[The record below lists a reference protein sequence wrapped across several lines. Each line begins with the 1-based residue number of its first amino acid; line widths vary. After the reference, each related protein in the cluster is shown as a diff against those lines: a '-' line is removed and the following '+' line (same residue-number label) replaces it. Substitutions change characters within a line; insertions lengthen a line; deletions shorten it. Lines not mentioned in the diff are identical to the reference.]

1 MMLQK
6 EALIIEDDRQISSII
21 KSYMER
27 DGWNAKCAFC
37 GKEGTYI
44 LLKDKFDLI
53 ILDLMLGDKAG
64 EVICEE
70 VRKKSDVPIIII
82 SARSREQDKLNL
94 FYIGADD
101 YVTKPFSVKELMAR
115 VNAVMRRCHTPE
127 RDTDS
132 FDNGNLL
139 IDYCKCS
146 VCINDR
152 TVELTSTEFKL
163 VSVLAN
169 KPDHVFSRG
178 DLVYYVLNCRYAGDG
193 RIIDAHVKNIRKKF
207 GLNLNHPQYIKTV
220 IGIGYK
226 FGGVQ
231 DNDCKRTGGDLI
243 GAI

>member
-1 MMLQK
+1 MLLKK

-27 DGWNAKCAFC
+27 DGWNIKCAFC
-37 GKEGTYI
+37 GREGMHI

-53 ILDLMLGDKAG
+53 ILDIMLGDKSG
-64 EVICEE
+64 EVICKE
-70 VRKKSDVPIIII
+70 VRKKSDIPIIVI

-115 VNAVMRRCHTPE
+115 VNAVMRRCHVSE
-127 RDTDS
+127 RDIVS
-132 FDNGNLL
+132 FNNGELL
-139 IDYCKCS
+139 IDYSKCS
-146 VCINDR
+146 VCINGT
-152 TVELTSTEFKL
+152 TVELTPTEFKL

-193 RIIDAHVKNIRKKF
+193 RIIDAHIKNIRKKL

-226 FGGVQ
+226 FGGTL
-231 DNDCKRTGGDLI
+231 DNDF
-243 GAI
+243 